1 MNLKERIQLEL
12 SGQTQKDD
20 TELLREALEYI
31 TNIDSDIQY
40 LYKLINILDEYDLPT
55 RPDLLDKA
63 LAQLKQD
70 YDDLAEMYDTLSDTQ
85 AIGVC

>member
-20 TELLREALEYI
+20 TELLREVLEYI
-31 TNIDSDIQY
+31 TDIDCDNQY
-40 LYKLINILDEYDLPT
+40 LYKLIDVLDHYDLPT
-55 RPDLLDKA
+55 MPEPLNKA

-70 YDDLAEMYDTLSDTQ
+70 YEDLAEMYDTLSDTQ
-85 AIGVC
+85 DIGVC

>member
-31 TNIDSDIQY
+31 TDIDSDNQY
-40 LYKLINILDEYDLPT
+40 LYKLIDVLDQYDLPT
-55 RPDLLDKA
+55 RPDALDKA

-85 AIGVC
+85 DIGVC